1 MQSLYYVQ
9 YNQPSPI
16 FICRSGEPCYKIVWS
31 LVHPRA
37 TSAILQKTN
46 NGENRRAASCLHSL
60 TAPFPIS
67 LINPIQPR
75 PNPILCSTCLR
86 GSESHWIAVSG
97 RLHIP
102 LLTPLGRS
110 LGEFDVLENLL
121 ISSVVQVLARI
132 SGRNCVDT
140 IAKERLTGNKFGE
153 ICVCISPTQAKMNA
167 IKPKILKTYYQ
178 PDALEST

>member
-9 YNQPSPI
+9 YNQPS
-16 FICRSGEPCYKIVWS
+16 RSSFAGPVSRAIKSSVGREPRT
-31 LVHPRA
+31 PRA

-46 NGENRRAASCLHSL
+46 NGENRRAASCLSYSTVSNIAHK
-60 TAPFPIS
+60 P
-67 LINPIQPR
+67 NPAR
-75 PNPILCSTCLR
+75 PNPILCCTGLR

-110 LGEFDVLENLL
+110 LREFDVLENLL
-121 ISSVVQVLARI
+121 ISSVVKVLARI

-140 IAKERLTGNKFGE
+140 TAAELNELGTTLPAVVPRGSSEKDMRLG
-153 ICVCISPTQAKMNA
+153 
-167 IKPKILKTYYQ
+167 
-178 PDALEST
+178 